1 VPIDTSDIYR
11 VPPNVGAALCTE
23 AGAVEVRVYLAPIF
37 THHVR
42 GNVAAGAIGRLT
54 QAFAAFR
61 GDP

>member
-1 VPIDTSDIYR
+1 

-37 THHVR
+37 TDHVR
-42 GNVAAGAIGRLT
+42 GDVAAGAIGRLT